1 MTAFF
6 KHYKMCTLLHRCDR
20 VRTKFG
26 RKPRPK
32 THDTVTET
40 VVRLLRYRLEGMSR
54 FDAPWHGYLGP
65 GYPPDTEKR

>member
-1 MTAFF
+1 MRSTAFF
-6 KHYKMCTLLHRCDR
+6 KHYKMCTLLHHCDR

-26 RKPRPK
+26 RTPRPK

-54 FDAPWHGYLGP
+54 FLALFSYLGP
-65 GYPPDTEKR
+65 AI